1 MNTDTIEQ
9 LFKSYLDAYADIAP
23 AERERLLRQSVSDD
37 VVFTNPTGDGKG
49 FSNLIEHIEGFQ
61 KRAPGGYF
69 RSSQLL
75 THHGELL
82 AEWTLYRNDGSEFL
96 TGHTFARLNE
106 QGRLTHLAGFFKPR
120 AYNQ

>member
-37 VVFTNPTGDGKG
+37 VGFTNPTGDGKG

-61 KRAPGGYF
+61 KRAPGAYF
-69 RSSQLL
+69 KSNKLL
-75 THHGELL
+75 AHHGELL
-82 AEWTLYRNDGSEFL
+82 AEWALFKKDGSEFT
-96 TGHTFARLNE
+96 TGHTYGRLNE

-120 AYNQ
+120 TYNQ